1 VTGTSLAIPF
11 AFAAAATLSLA
22 GYTTT
27 EQRSDPSMQNALD
40 TMNAAAPDTYAAAAA
55 VAEEAF
61 AEEFA
66 EVARN
71 CELTGAALVRDG
83 GRYRLALPPTIYAAR
98 DRAPADGR
106 IACVRHWGLEIGH
119 DFEIV
124 EARP

>member
-1 VTGTSLAIPF
+1 MRRLRPAIPL
-11 AFAAAATLSLA
+11 AAAAALA
-22 GYTTT
+22 GCATPQ
-27 EQRSDPSMQNALD
+27 QRSEASMQSALD
-40 TMNAAAPDTYAAAAA
+40 TMNAAADDVMAQAEAV
-55 VAEEAF
+55 VAETF

-71 CELTGAALVRDG
+71 CGLTGARLIRDG
-83 GRYRLALPPTIYAAR
+83 ERYSLALPPTIYTAR

-124 EARP
+124 EARN